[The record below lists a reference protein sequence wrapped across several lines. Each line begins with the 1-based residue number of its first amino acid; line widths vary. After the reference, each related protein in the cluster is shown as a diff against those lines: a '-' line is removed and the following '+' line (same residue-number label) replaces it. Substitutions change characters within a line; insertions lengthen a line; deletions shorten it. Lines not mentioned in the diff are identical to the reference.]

1 MYSSA
6 DIRQETFDQLCTG
19 LGLNQ
24 PAMMDELKAGG
35 WSEVR
40 KLSVVKQELVGRA
53 RGGPGITIVIMTS
66 MVTELSSGP
75 VTPE

>member
-1 MYSSA
+1 
-6 DIRQETFDQLCTG
+6 
-19 LGLNQ
+19 
-24 PAMMDELKAGG
+24 MMDELKAGG